1 MSAATKRK
9 LTATEY
15 LAIEREAPF
24 KSEFY
29 NGEMF
34 AMAGASREH
43 NRIKENLIIETGGRL
58 RGVLCQSFSSD
69 QRVQLTPTGMFVY
82 PDFLVVCDPPRYSTL
97 DRDSLVNP
105 GVVVEVLSPST
116 EGYDRGF
123 KFAQYQLLPSIREYV
138 LVSQDRARIERFVR
152 QPNDRWELTVF
163 ADPAGEFAFET
174 VPVSIPLTA
183 VYAGVEFPD
192 PGPPQKQ
199 L

>member
-9 LTATEY
+9 LTAAEY
-15 LAIEREAPF
+15 LAIERDAPF

-58 RGVLCQSFSSD
+58 RGGRCQSFSSD

-123 KFAQYQLLPSIREYV
+123 KFAQYQQHESIRECLFVAHEAMRIDRYV
-138 LVSQDRARIERFVR
+138 RR
-152 QPNDRWELTVF
+152 NHGKWELTFF
-163 ADPAGEFAFET
+163 AYPAGEFSLET
-174 VPVSIPLTA
+174 VSVSIPLAA
-183 VYAGVEFPD
+183 VYAGVEFPEPTP
-192 PGPPQKQ
+192 PGRV
-199 L
+199 

>member
-1 MSAATKRK
+1 MSAAPKRK
-9 LTATEY
+9 LTAAEY
-15 LAIEREAPF
+15 LAIEREAPL

-43 NRIKENLIIETGGRL
+43 NAIKDNLIIEAGSRLKGR
-58 RGVLCQSFSSD
+58 RCRTFSSD

-82 PDFLVVCDPPRYSTL
+82 PDIVLVCDPPQYSEL

-105 GVVVEVLSPST
+105 DVVVEVLSPST

-138 LVSQDRARIERFVR
+138 L
-152 QPNDRWELTVF
+152 N
-163 ADPAGEFAFET
+163 
-174 VPVSIPLTA
+174 
-183 VYAGVEFPD
+183 
-192 PGPPQKQ
+192 
-199 L
+199 